1 MRSDQQLNRKREQL
15 LNKLYSLLDENK
27 QFSDPIVV
35 AVSQELDKIIVKLQ
49 KRVHSLT
56 RISVTHPISLL
67 ASNGGGFFCFFS
79 GAGSKSCV
87 DTEVGDGYN

>member
-49 KRVHSLT
+49 KEYIH
-56 RISVTHPISLL
+56 
-67 ASNGGGFFCFFS
+67 
-79 GAGSKSCV
+79 
-87 DTEVGDGYN
+87 